1 MGLIKSWEVQPI
13 TKSIGLIQQSQE
25 FIMIQQQLEWV
36 KIKSMKMKKSTSDLF
51 YYIVVVFGITVI
63 VLRSLV
69 MILELFL

>member
-1 MGLIKSWEVQPI
+1 
-13 TKSIGLIQQSQE
+13 
-25 FIMIQQQLEWV
+25 
-36 KIKSMKMKKSTSDLF
+36 MKMKKSTSDLF